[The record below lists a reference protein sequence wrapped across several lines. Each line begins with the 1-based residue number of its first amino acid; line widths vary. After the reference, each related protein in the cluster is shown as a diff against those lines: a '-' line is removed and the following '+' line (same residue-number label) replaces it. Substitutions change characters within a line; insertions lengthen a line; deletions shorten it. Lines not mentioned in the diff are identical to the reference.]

1 MNILSKLAMNSG
13 MNPLIQVA
21 YRQIFASIVIVPFA
35 YFLERYT
42 HCLWSHG
49 MCIMRVRMHVIWV
62 TEFVNGQFFVS
73 LRISYIIGKLYE
85 TLAIGQDMLVSN
97 A

>member
-1 MNILSKLAMNSG
+1 MGDSLPFLVMVLLQVGYAGMNILSKLAMNSG

-49 MCIMRVRMHVIWV
+49 MCIMRVRMHVI
-62 TEFVNGQFFVS
+62 
-73 LRISYIIGKLYE
+73 
-85 TLAIGQDMLVSN
+85 
-97 A
+97 